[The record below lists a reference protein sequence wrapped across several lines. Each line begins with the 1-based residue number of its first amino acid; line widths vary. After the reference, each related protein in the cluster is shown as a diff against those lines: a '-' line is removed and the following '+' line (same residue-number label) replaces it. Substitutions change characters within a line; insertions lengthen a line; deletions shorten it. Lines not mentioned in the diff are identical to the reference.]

1 MFDRSY
7 LVAPLAAFLIGV
19 CALRTVRRIA
29 LAVGFVDHPDRWR
42 KLHEAPIAL
51 GGGIALWLATW
62 SAWGVIWLGGAWYTA
77 ANGHVGWF
85 AIALAIAS
93 FVILGV
99 GVIDDRYGMRAR
111 HKVAGQVI
119 AAVILVGVGLRI
131 DAWSAFG
138 VEVNLGIFA
147 YAVAVCWVVLVMN
160 AFNLV
165 DGMDGFCGSL
175 GLVAALG
182 IAFLSYRAG
191 HIGDAIIALALAG
204 TLAAFLRDNLPPAK
218 VYLGD
223 GGSMTLGLMIAA
235 LSLRAC
241 SPGPHCAVSFLP
253 MVALLTLP
261 LLDVV
266 TAIVR
271 RSMVGH
277 PVFAPDRGH
286 IHHCLG
292 SRLGSTAAALGAA
305 VGLATLGAGGAA
317 LATVDGLGDLAAC
330 LAIVISVGLLVG
342 TDTFGRSEWRLLLS
356 RIRTALTPRPVAR
369 FDEDVSGGRAAS
381 TASGTGRA

>member
-1 MFDRSY
+1 MFERSY
-7 LVAPLAAFLIGV
+7 LVAPIAAFLIGV
-19 CALRTVRRIA
+19 CAFWTVRRIA
-29 LAVGFVDHPDRWR
+29 LAVGFLDHPDRWR
-42 KLHEAPIAL
+42 KLHDAPIPL

-62 SAWGVIWLGGAWYTA
+62 SAWGLIWLGRASYTG
-77 ANGHVGWF
+77 ANGGVGWF
-85 AIALAIAS
+85 AIGLAIAS

-99 GVIDDRYGMRAR
+99 GVVDDRYHLRAR
-111 HKVAGQVI
+111 HKVAGQLI

-131 DAWSAFG
+131 NAWSAFG
-138 VEVNLGIFA
+138 VEVNLGIFT
-147 YAVAVCWVVLVMN
+147 YPVAVCWVVLVIN

-182 IAFLSYRAG
+182 LAFLSYRAG
-191 HIGDAIIALALAG
+191 HVGDAILALALAG

-241 SPGPHCAVSFLP
+241 SPGPHTAVSFLP

-266 TAIVR
+266 AAIGR
-271 RSMVGH
+271 RLGTGH
-277 PVFAPDRGH
+277 SVFAPDRGH
-286 IHHCLG
+286 IHHCLK
-292 SRLGSTAAALGAA
+292 SRLGSTVAALGAA
-305 VGLATLGAGGAA
+305 VGLATLGACGAA
-317 LATVDGLGDLAAC
+317 LAKVHGVGDLAPC

-342 TDTFGRSEWRLLLS
+342 TNTFGTFESRLLLW
-356 RIRTALTPRPVAR
+356 RIRTALTPRPVGR
-369 FDEDVSGGRAAS
+369 FDEEVSSARATS
-381 TASGTGRA
+381 TAPGTGQA